1 MKKIFTLFF
10 TMCAGYCSFAQT
22 SFTPGNLVVV
32 QTSGTVSKAS
42 SAITLKEFSTAGT
55 PGISVVLPVTG
66 TTPVQT
72 SGVFGGSEGFLTTS
86 TDNKY
91 LVIGGYAT
99 TSVIADI
106 TATAASAVPRVVGTI
121 APSGFYLQRGISNTF
136 YSGNDIRGAVSDGT
150 NYWASGASAAN
161 IDGIDYFGS
170 GVQTGIG
177 TAAAPPKAYGL
188 RIFNGQIF
196 YSTQKAALAFT
207 ASHLGIFTL
216 GSSPVSNPAT
226 ITQVIDMGT
235 TIPEDFSFNPSMDIC
250 YVAVNLN
257 TAAGGI
263 QKWTKSSNVWSLAY
277 TLGTGVAN
285 IGAYGL
291 LVDYSGANP
300 VLYATTFDAA
310 GNRVIKISDTG
321 AGASATTIVPAV
333 SNVFYKGIAFA
344 PVASGTPEVNLT
356 VSTNT
361 ASEAGATVITVT
373 ANASSAVSGDQT
385 VALGVSGTGITNGDY
400 TLSNTTITIPDG
412 ATTGS
417 VTFAVVDDA
426 IFEGT
431 ETAVLTMSAPS
442 SGIILGSGTSQNVV
456 IADND
461 LLNNP
466 PSISMSV
473 STSNFI
479 DDGVTIPPVS
489 PFKAS
494 GVISDPTDPVSIY
507 GIDFTI
513 NDAETPA
520 ANLTVTATSS
530 NTIVV
535 PNANIVVSGTGATR
549 TVKITAT
556 GVGYTSITVSV
567 RDGTDSAS
575 YIISYAASVASASTA
590 ATLWHTGI
598 SDASDAIALDDNYY
612 ITGDDELD
620 VLNVYS
626 RSASGLKVASF
637 DFASTLNLPNPGKPE
652 VDLEAATKSVV
663 NVNRVYWLGSMST
676 GSDFLS
682 RPNRDRLFATTVA
695 GTGTATTF
703 SVLGYGAIKNSLLA
717 WGDAKGYNFTA
728 SAADGVDSKTP
739 GGFAAE
745 GMVFGPDSTTMYIG
759 LRAPLVPTANR
770 TKAVIAPILNFE
782 TWFNN
787 GAPSGDPTYGSPIEL
802 DLGLR
807 GIRDLMRLSNGTYI
821 ILAGDPG
828 SASAGAIYKW
838 TGKATD
844 APVLVNSSVAAS
856 LNMEGA
862 LPINENGSL
871 SLSKLQVISDGGTV
885 VLYND
890 GTEAKEFGDLILRKF
905 RSDNLTGLDLNLCQ
919 NPQPASFTSKSTF
932 VYKGENAVAY
942 TVPNVSGETY
952 NWSYSGTGA
961 TINGTGNSVSV
972 DYGATATSGIL
983 SVVSNNVCGASPART
998 LPVTL
1003 NSPIIVNTT
1012 NYDYSFVTVGC
1023 NRVDYLDTAFT
1034 SNDIDYSTGASTA
1047 NVYQLKR
1054 LFTEIAHLN
1063 PLPKYLILTGDIVM
1077 GYKTPSTPDTAEL
1090 AKQLTAWKSIYESHP
1105 LSSMGIQLVA
1115 IPGNHETQDKAAG
1128 KKSFLSAEQIFTR
1141 VMAPYIRG
1149 NNGPGIGGPDSLT
1162 TDQSKLT
1169 YSFNFNGDH
1178 FIVLNT
1184 DPVGKDNQVP
1194 YKWLA
1199 GDIQAARANN
1209 ARHIFAFGHKP
1220 AYSSSLTPKG
1230 GLDADVTLPQRDSL
1244 WKYLEDNNCEAMFSA
1259 HEHLWDSIHPHTG
1272 KTWQVI
1278 AGNGGSRV
1286 EPVWVGAGKQYYGY
1300 TLVNLYTDKKVNVMG
1315 LGRNTGQSTTAGGTP
1330 YPVNEDANPTTVRND
1345 FNICLTTTSTTKVI
1359 ACGSYVWNNNTYNA
1373 SGTYTYTTNNAAGCD
1388 SIATLQLTVNASPVV
1403 PQLSAFTGKTTF
1415 VYKGQT
1421 AVNYTVPNVAGQTYA
1436 WAFNGT
1442 GATINGTGNS
1452 VTVDYSAAATSG
1464 NLSVTAKN
1472 ACNDSVSR
1480 TLAIA
1485 LNTPIT
1491 VPTTNYDYSF
1501 VTVGCNRVDYLD
1513 TAFTSNDIDYS
1524 TGAST
1529 ANVYQLKRL
1538 FTEIAHLNPLPKYLI
1553 LTGDIV
1559 MGYKT
1564 PSTPDTAE
1572 LAKQLTAWKAIYE
1585 SHPLSSMGI
1594 QLVAIPGNHET
1605 QDKAAGKKSF
1615 LSAEQIFTRV
1625 MAPYIRGNNGPGIG
1639 GPDSLTTDQS
1649 KLTYSFNFNG
1659 DHFIVL
1665 NTDPVGK
1672 DNQVPYKWLAADIQ
1686 TARANNARHIFAFGH
1701 KPAYS
1706 SPLTPKGGLDAD
1718 ATLPQRDSLWKYLE
1732 DNNCEA
1738 MFSAHEHLWDSIHP
1752 HTGKTWQVIAGNG
1765 GSRVEPVWVGAG
1777 KQYYGYTLVN
1787 LYTDKKVNVMGLG
1800 RNTGQSTTA
1809 GGTPYPVNE
1818 DANPTTVRNTFNIC
1832 LTTNSST
1839 SITANNSYTWNGV
1852 TYTASG
1858 TYTKTLV
1865 NAAGCDS
1872 IAKLILQIVMVNQP
1886 PVVTITSPSNSS
1898 TVNTSNTIL
1907 LNATATDADGTIT
1920 KVEFYNNGVK
1930 FGEDSTAPYSFT
1942 GNEIEPGNYVI
1953 TAKATDNSGAST
1965 VSDTVRVTVTGC
1977 SGSGSISAEGFTNIP
1992 GSQVADLI
2000 ASSMYPNNPDVTA
2013 SLTTFE
2019 YGNNLG
2025 DNYGARVRGYICA
2038 PQTGNYTFYVAGDD
2052 QAGLY
2057 LSTDENPAN
2066 KILIAYNETHV
2077 NPRAWYTY
2085 PTQKSVT
2092 IRLVKGGRYYIET
2105 LHKEA
2110 TGQDHLSVAWK
2121 LPNGAFE
2128 GPIAGSR
2135 LSPFITAI
2143 PARTSNF
2150 VAAMQSR
2157 SVAADA
2163 VKGLKV
2169 TVLPNPSP
2177 TAFTLITSS
2186 NSEKTL
2192 SINITD
2198 VQGRV
2203 VERKVN
2209 IAANGTVQIGSRLSA
2224 GVYFAEVMQ
2233 GTEKQI
2239 LKLVK
2244 K

>member
-10 TMCAGYCSFAQT
+10 TVFLASSVFSQ
-22 SFTPGNLVVV
+22 SFTPGNLVVL

-42 SAITLKEFSTAGT
+42 SPLTLKEFTISGVA
-55 PGISVVLPVTG
+55 GISVNVPSSG
-66 TTPVQT
+66 TTPIQT

-91 LVIGGYAT
+91 LVIGGYGT
-99 TSVIADI
+99 TSAIADI
-106 TATAASAVPRVVGTI
+106 TATSASTVPRVVGTV

-150 NYWASGASAAN
+150 NYWASGASTAN
-161 IDGIDYFGS
+161 IDGIDYFGP

-177 TAAAPPKAYGL
+177 TAATPPKAYGL

-196 YSTQKAALAFT
+196 YSTQKAALTFT

-216 GSSPVSNPAT
+216 GSSPISNPAT

-235 TIPEDFSFNPSMDIC
+235 TIPEDFSFNPAMDIC

-263 QKWTKSSNVWSLAY
+263 QKWTKSGMVWSLAY

-321 AGASATTIVPAV
+321 AGSAATTIVPAV

-356 VSTNT
+356 VSTST
-361 ASEAGATVITVT
+361 ATEAAATVVTVT
-373 ANASSAVSGDQT
+373 ANTSSAVSGDQT
-385 VALGVSGTGITNGDY
+385 VTLAVSGTGISAGDY
-400 TLSNTTITIPDG
+400 TLSNNTITIPDG
-412 ATTGS
+412 ATSGS
-417 VTFAVVDDA
+417 VTFTVVDDA

-431 ETAVLTMSAPS
+431 ETAVLTISTPSA
-442 SGIILGSGTSQNVV
+442 GIILGSGTIQNVV

-461 LLNNP
+461 LPDNP
-466 PSISMSV
+466 PSIAMSV

-479 DDGVTIPPVS
+479 DDGVTTPPVS

-507 GIDFTI
+507 GLDFTV

-530 NTIVV
+530 NTAVV

-549 TVKITAT
+549 TVKITPA
-556 GVGYTSITVSV
+556 GVGYAAITVSV
-567 RDGTDSAS
+567 SDGTNAES
-575 YIISYAASVASASTA
+575 YTISYAASAAAATPA
-590 ATLWHTGI
+590 ATLWHTGL

-637 DFASTLNLPNPGKPE
+637 DFASALNLPNPGKPE
-652 VDLEAATKSVV
+652 VDLEAATRSAV
-663 NVNRVYWLGSMST
+663 NANRVYWLGSMST

-682 RPNRDRLFATTVA
+682 RPNRDRLFATTIT
-695 GTGTATTF
+695 GTGAATSF
-703 SVLGYGAIKNSLLA
+703 SVVGYGAIKTSLLA
-717 WGDAKGYNFTA
+717 WGDVNGYNFTA

-759 LRAPLVPTANR
+759 LRAPLVPTVNR

-787 GAPSGDPTYGSPIEL
+787 GTPSGYPTYGSPIEL

-828 SASAGAIYKW
+828 SASTGAIYKW
-838 TGKATD
+838 TGKAAD
-844 APVLVNSSVAAS
+844 APVLVNSSVASS

-862 LPINENGSL
+862 LEVNENGNL

-890 GTEAKEFGDLILRKF
+890 GTEAKQFGDLILRKF

-919 NPQPASFTSKSTF
+919 NPQPASFTTKSTF
-932 VYKGENAVAY
+932 VYKGENAIAY
-942 TVPNVSGETY
+942 TVPNVAGQTY
-952 NWSYSGTGA
+952 IWSYSGTGA
-961 TINGTGNSVSV
+961 TINGNGNSVSV
-972 DYGATATSGIL
+972 NYSAAATSGIL
-983 SVVSNNVCGASPART
+983 SVAANNACGASPARA
-998 LPVTL
+998 LPITL
-1003 NSPIIVNTT
+1003 NSPITVNT
-1012 NYDYSFVTVGC
+1012 S
-1023 NRVDYLDTAFT
+1023 
-1034 SNDIDYSTGASTA
+1034 
-1047 NVYQLKR
+1047 
-1054 LFTEIAHLN
+1054 
-1063 PLPKYLILTGDIVM
+1063 
-1077 GYKTPSTPDTAEL
+1077 
-1090 AKQLTAWKSIYESHP
+1090 
-1105 LSSMGIQLVA
+1105 
-1115 IPGNHETQDKAAG
+1115 
-1128 KKSFLSAEQIFTR
+1128 
-1141 VMAPYIRG
+1141 
-1149 NNGPGIGGPDSLT
+1149 
-1162 TDQSKLT
+1162 
-1169 YSFNFNGDH
+1169 
-1178 FIVLNT
+1178 
-1184 DPVGKDNQVP
+1184 
-1194 YKWLA
+1194 
-1199 GDIQAARANN
+1199 
-1209 ARHIFAFGHKP
+1209 
-1220 AYSSSLTPKG
+1220 
-1230 GLDADVTLPQRDSL
+1230 
-1244 WKYLEDNNCEAMFSA
+1244 
-1259 HEHLWDSIHPHTG
+1259 
-1272 KTWQVI
+1272 
-1278 AGNGGSRV
+1278 
-1286 EPVWVGAGKQYYGY
+1286 
-1300 TLVNLYTDKKVNVMG
+1300 
-1315 LGRNTGQSTTAGGTP
+1315 
-1330 YPVNEDANPTTVRND
+1330 
-1345 FNICLTTTSTTKVI
+1345 
-1359 ACGSYVWNNNTYNA
+1359 
-1373 SGTYTYTTNNAAGCD
+1373 
-1388 SIATLQLTVNASPVV
+1388 
-1403 PQLSAFTGKTTF
+1403 
-1415 VYKGQT
+1415 
-1421 AVNYTVPNVAGQTYA
+1421 
-1436 WAFNGT
+1436 
-1442 GATINGTGNS
+1442 
-1452 VTVDYSAAATSG
+1452 
-1464 NLSVTAKN
+1464 
-1472 ACNDSVSR
+1472 
-1480 TLAIA
+1480 
-1485 LNTPIT
+1485 
-1491 VPTTNYDYSF
+1491 NYDYSF

-1585 SHPLSSMGI
+1585 SHPLSSTGI
-1594 QLVAIPGNHET
+1594 QLIAIPGNHET

-1615 LSAEQIFTRV
+1615 ISAEQIFTRV
-1625 MAPYIRGNNGPGIG
+1625 MAPYIKGNNGPGIG
-1639 GPDSLTTDQS
+1639 GADSLTTDQS

-1672 DNQVPYKWLAADIQ
+1672 NNQVPYKWLAGDIQ
-1686 TARANNARHIFAFGH
+1686 AARANNARHIFAFGH

-1752 HTGKTWQVIAGNG
+1752 HAGKTWQVIAGNG
-1765 GSRVEPVWVGAG
+1765 GSRVEPVWVGTG

-1800 RNTGQSTTA
+1800 RNTTQSTTA

-1818 DANPTTVRNTFNIC
+1818 DANPTTVRNDFNIC

-1839 SITANNSYTWNGV
+1839 SITANNSYVWNGI
-1852 TYTASG
+1852 TYAASG

-1872 IAKLILQIVMVNQP
+1872 IAKLILQMVLVNQP
-1886 PVVTITSPSNSS
+1886 PVITITSPSNNS
-1898 TVNTSNTIL
+1898 TVNTSSTIL

-1977 SGSGSISAEGFTNIP
+1977 SGSGSISAEGFSNIP
-1992 GSQVADLI
+1992 GAQVANLT
-2000 ASSMYPNNPDVTA
+2000 ASAAYPNNPDVTA
-2013 SLTTFE
+2013 SLTVFE

-2025 DNYGARVRGYICA
+2025 NNYGARVRGYICA

-2057 LSTDENPAN
+2057 LSTDENSAN
-2066 KILIAYNETHV
+2066 KILIAYNESHV
-2077 NPRAWYTY
+2077 NPRAWFTY

-2135 LSPFITAI
+2135 LSPFITAS
-2143 PARTSNF
+2143 PARNGNF
-2150 VAAMQSR
+2150 TAAMQNR
-2157 SVAADA
+2157 SAAQQG
-2163 VKGLKV
+2163 VKGLQVKA
-2169 TVLPNPSP
+2169 LPNPSSNY
-2177 TAFTLITSS
+2177 FTLITKS
-2186 NSEKTL
+2186 NSNTML
-2192 SINITD
+2192 SVNVTD

-2209 IAANGTVQIGSRLSA
+2209 VSANGMLQVGNKLAAGIYFVEVVQGEQRQVI
-2224 GVYFAEVMQ
+2224 
-2233 GTEKQI
+2233 
-2239 LKLVK
+2239 KLVK
-2244 K
+2244 Q